1 MYIKQDK
8 YLSRHRGEYAQ
19 RNGVALP
26 MISRL
31 DVSLSQQVS
40 LNLFGKV
47 NSFAVRLDVLN
58 FTNLINR
65 NWGVGKTLITNQ
77 PLLLSGVLSNGEG
90 DKPVYTLRAF
100 NNSLIKESYINTAT
114 LNDVFRIQL
123 SLKWDLF

>member
-1 MYIKQDK
+1 
-8 YLSRHRGEYAQ
+8 
-19 RNGVALP
+19 V
-26 MISRL
+26 
-31 DVSLSQQVS
+31 
-40 LNLFGKV
+40 FGKM
-47 NSFAVRLDVLN
+47 NSFSFRLDVLN